1 MDKPKQEKEQLQA
14 ADFFGSLNTKI
25 LSFFMG
31 VLLDSG
37 PIEDVI
43 EATRRERQANTFFF
57 NLINGIEDGAKRAL
71 IFAAARKQG
80 ILTLLDPSEDWSAL
94 VQWDETGSVTA
105 FSFPFFDWGFNE
117 ANPWEIRCRFMTLW
131 IDLLEAGASEEFL
144 SQIGQGS
151 SRLCEYC
158 DQHVTLEQI
167 QSGDWSF
174 GRREGRFFTEPV
186 VRGRHINH
194 KH

>member
-14 ADFFGSLNTKI
+14 SDFFGSLNSKI
-25 LSFFMG
+25 SNYFMG

-57 NLINGIEDGAKRAL
+57 DVIDAIEDGLKRAL
-71 IFAAARKQG
+71 VYAATREAGLDK
-80 ILTLLDPSEDWSAL
+80 LLDPSEDWSAL

-105 FSFPFFDWGFNE
+105 FSFPFFDWGSNE
-117 ANPWEIRCRFMTLW
+117 ANPWEIDCRFMTLW

-167 QSGDWSF
+167 QSGNWSL
-174 GRREGRFFTEPV
+174 GRREGTFFTEPG